1 MRCLTSSVAN
11 LIVAG
16 KCISAT
22 FEAQSATRG
31 IGPCMV
37 EGQGAGTAAALAAE
51 SGIEDIHSLDI
62 KKLRQ
67 ILKEQSVIFDD

>member
-1 MRCLTSSVAN
+1 
-11 LIVAG
+11 
-16 KCISAT
+16 
-22 FEAQSATRG
+22 
-31 IGPCMV
+31 MV